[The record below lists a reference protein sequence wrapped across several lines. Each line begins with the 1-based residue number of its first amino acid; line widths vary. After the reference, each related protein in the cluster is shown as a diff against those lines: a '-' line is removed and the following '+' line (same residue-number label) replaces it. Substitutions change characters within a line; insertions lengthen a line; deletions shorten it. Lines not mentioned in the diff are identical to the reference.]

1 MADWDQEDSL
11 CFLQPAVMFVAQLKT
26 MIRSGFATLAAAQHM
41 CVCVSH
47 LLVGAC
53 DGIALLSRKFV
64 QLGHPSS

>member
-1 MADWDQEDSL
+1 MLPAACSDVCCTAEDNDPQWVCNLS
-11 CFLQPAVMFVAQLKT
+11 CCTAHVCV
-26 MIRSGFATLAAAQHM
+26 